1 MIIIYYLLKNLVETS
16 TILITLLCI
25 FFLDICKVA
34 LNKTAPLKQEFV
46 RANNSTFMNKP
57 ISRAIMKRTRNRFSK
72 DMYDSNRVA
81 CNTQGNYCVSLVRKA
96 KKSY

>member
-1 MIIIYYLLKNLVETS
+1 MNNTNNTALH
-16 TILITLLCI
+16 

-57 ISRAIMKRTRNRFSK
+57 ISRAIMKRTRLNNRFSK
-72 DMYDSNRVA
+72 DMSDSNRVA
-81 CNTQGNYCVSLVRKA
+81 CNAQGSYCVSLVRKA